1 METASVAVM
10 PVPPLGWL
18 NLHQSSSD
26 VSAHTETRLTIA
38 RATCPAPV
46 PDVKPVLLSGCH
58 VVELGSGTGCV
69 GLTAALLGAS
79 KVTITDLPQFLPL
92 MRKNIHQN
100 QDILECVVDARELT
114 WGNLEQGAALTA
126 PDVLVLADCIYYE
139 ESLEPLV
146 TTVRSLCR
154 SNTTVIISYE
164 ERTTGNKPQLQSR
177 FFELMEENFRKEK
190 IPLKEQHELYRSDD
204 IHLFKFHLRYENGNE
219 NSW

>member
-1 METASVAVM
+1 MMFTRQIEFESIGKSLYVSQESEGDAGSVVWDAAIVLAKYFDKQKALAWT
-10 PVPPLGWL
+10 PRPY
-18 NLHQSSSD
+18 
-26 VSAHTETRLTIA
+26 
-38 RATCPAPV
+38 
-46 PDVKPVLLSGCH
+46 DVKPVLLSGCH

-139 ESLEPLV
+139 EFPCE
-146 TTVRSLCR
+146 LCKC
-154 SNTTVIISYE
+154 SNQPVSSYYP
-164 ERTTGNKPQLQSR
+164 TSA
-177 FFELMEENFRKEK
+177 
-190 IPLKEQHELYRSDD
+190 
-204 IHLFKFHLRYENGNE
+204 
-219 NSW
+219 